1 MATEVKLPELG
12 EGVEEASISRWLVK
26 EGDTVQAGDPI
37 LEVATDK
44 VDTEMPSPVS
54 GKILKIH
61 VRENEI
67 ATAASVLA
75 IIGAEGESVEAT
87 AAPAAKQAPPAEQ
100 SVKLP
105 ATTATPQLAAAVD
118 DSPDVKA
125 TPVAKRVAA

>member
-1 MATEVKLPELG
+1 MATEVKLPDLG

-54 GKILKIH
+54 GKILKIN

-67 ATAASVLA
+67 ATQSSVLA
-75 IIGAEGESVEAT
+75 IIGAEGESVDP
-87 AAPAAKQAPPAEQ
+87 AP
-100 SVKLP
+100 SSNGSR
-105 ATTATPQLAAAVD
+105 T
-118 DSPDVKA
+118 
-125 TPVAKRVAA
+125 